1 MGSVLFNYYNSQKK
15 IFLQSLYIDLY
26 FVRAWLSFR
35 FKRVGGELSEL
46 NHFQKSYKRVHYH
59 IFLIYNGKTPN
70 YFKNSIEKSWKMW
83 LLNFQFWT
91 SNSKLPKRSRV
102 IISQIYIFDIHSNK
116 RKFMKNWFMVASVIN
131 EEKVQKVQKTF
142 WSSGLEWSKILW
154 LALNEK

>member
-1 MGSVLFNYYNSQKK
+1 MTLKK
-15 IFLQSLYIDLY
+15 IFLQSLYSGLY

-83 LLNFQFWT
+83 LLNFQF
-91 SNSKLPKRSRV
+91 KLMENM
-102 IISQIYIFDIHSNK
+102 YISNK
-116 RKFMKNWFMVASVIN
+116 KKFMKNWFMVASVIN
-131 EEKVQKVQKTF
+131 KEKVQKVQKTF